1 MKLTGS
7 STIPQELGIR
17 CFSKWIL
24 LKVTVNITYLVFL
37 FQFFIT
43 SQTSLTRLTEDS
55 IKINNYELQYPYSP
69 KPVFSTVNLTSAG
82 PNEVQKF
89 INKLPD
95 YVKGKNGIISFSF

>member
-55 IKINNYELQYPYSP
+55 IKINELQHSYTTLP
-69 KPVFSTVNLTSAG
+69 STVNLTSAG

-89 INKLPD
+89 MDKLPD
-95 YVKGKNGIISFSF
+95 CVKGKNGIISFSF

>member
-55 IKINNYELQYPYSP
+55 IKINELLYPYMP
-69 KPVFSTVNLTSAG
+69 KPVPSTVNLTSAG
-82 PNEVQKF
+82 LNEVQRF
-89 INKLPD
+89 IDKLPD